1 MGEGTRLTLL
11 MVGVV
16 VPGRREEADYSGKDL
31 LTTKKLMDVVQRSM
45 VRRESRLL
53 ELPACCCSWLVQN
66 CLLKDDLL
74 GGDRRGV
81 VEISTAPIR
90 KKRLLLEE
98 HRGSWWRRLVFLVR
112 RKGGVMYGWDEGTP
126 LLLLPACTLMVA
138 KELRLLVM
146 VAYWCRRLRRRNSTA
161 GALAKPKFLGS
172 GSPNDNRSNNIYNII
187 KLVWPKFL

>member
-1 MGEGTRLTLL
+1 
-11 MVGVV
+11 
-16 VPGRREEADYSGKDL
+16 
-31 LTTKKLMDVVQRSM
+31 
-45 VRRESRLL
+45 
-53 ELPACCCSWLVQN
+53 
-66 CLLKDDLL
+66 
-74 GGDRRGV
+74 
-81 VEISTAPIR
+81 
-90 KKRLLLEE
+90 LLLEE